1 MELVNA
7 SFHNDP
13 DTYFQVCHLVEKKIV
28 DICNKNLGINHL
40 DEGWIIGFC
49 ETKKLGGKEL
59 STNLQ
64 YKNKRKK

>member
-13 DTYFQVCHLVEKKIV
+13 DTYFPGLSFSKKKIV

-40 DEGWIIGFC
+40 DEGWIIGVC
-49 ETKKLGGKEL
+49 AT
-59 STNLQ
+59 TNWV
-64 YKNKRKK
+64 